1 MTAPPAPPAFTGW
14 LGDRVP
20 GLTPPLRLVRVGAG
34 QSNITSVVTDAD
46 GREWVL
52 RHPPAGAPAGSH
64 DVHREAR
71 VLRALVGS
79 GVPVPTVVAEGTD
92 AGGVDGPF
100 YVMDRSPGA
109 PLVDE
114 PDASACTPRQRRE
127 LSVETVEVLA
137 RLHALDPAAVGL
149 QGLGR
154 PTGFLERQT
163 ARTVRNWAAW
173 GEGSAATPAW
183 EECRRRITASVP
195 RQQRTV
201 ITHGDYRLSN
211 LLVRDGRIT
220 AVLDWELCTLGDP
233 LADLAWL
240 LDDWR
245 SPQEP
250 AIVIPRPTRAGGFAA
265 RAEIVDAYAARTGL
279 DVGDLDHYCAFT
291 HWKAAT
297 LLQGVLVRRRSG
309 SMGEHGALDLHSLQD
324 SVEHLLDGA
333 LRLLGR

>member
-1 MTAPPAPPAFTGW
+1 M
-14 LGDRVP
+14 
-20 GLTPPLRLVRVGAG
+20 
-34 QSNITSVVTDAD
+34 
-46 GREWVL
+46 
-52 RHPPAGAPAGSH
+52 
-64 DVHREAR
+64 
-71 VLRALVGS
+71 
-79 GVPVPTVVAEGTD
+79 
-92 AGGVDGPF
+92 
-100 YVMDRSPGA
+100 
-109 PLVDE
+109 
-114 PDASACTPRQRRE
+114 
-127 LSVETVEVLA
+127 LA

-173 GEGSAATPAW
+173 GRAPRRPPAW

-250 AIVIPRPTRAGGFAA
+250 AIVIPVPPVRAGSPLRRDRRRLRGPHRPGRRRPRPLLRLHPLEGRDPAA
-265 RAEIVDAYAARTGL
+265 
-279 DVGDLDHYCAFT
+279 
-291 HWKAAT
+291 
-297 LLQGVLVRRRSG
+297 GVLVRRRSG

>member
-1 MTAPPAPPAFTGW
+1 M
-14 LGDRVP
+14 
-20 GLTPPLRLVRVGAG
+20 
-34 QSNITSVVTDAD
+34 
-46 GREWVL
+46 
-52 RHPPAGAPAGSH
+52 
-64 DVHREAR
+64 
-71 VLRALVGS
+71 
-79 GVPVPTVVAEGTD
+79 
-92 AGGVDGPF
+92 
-100 YVMDRSPGA
+100 
-109 PLVDE
+109 
-114 PDASACTPRQRRE
+114 
-127 LSVETVEVLA
+127 
-137 RLHALDPAAVGL
+137 
-149 QGLGR
+149 
-154 PTGFLERQT
+154 
-163 ARTVRNWAAW
+163 
-173 GEGSAATPAW
+173 
-183 EECRRRITASVP
+183 
-195 RQQRTV
+195 

-233 LADLAWL
+233 LADLTWL

-265 RAEIVDAYAARTGL
+265 RSEIVDAYAARTGL